1 MFFWLPVTL
10 APAWSRRVGTIGS
23 AVESRPAEWVG
34 HICGGAALATL
45 RTAHPRL
52 ALGFQLDASAAVGP
66 AFVLGGFAALQW
78 RIKGA
83 EGSRGERD
91 AAVEALRAAQSD
103 LLAGEATPDD
113 VRVAAR
119 AALAAAAAY
128 DDARRVAA
136 LPGALLRIPDPSA
149 EQAGRILAPF
159 DPSLQRER
167 REAAARAAEGEGGGG
182 GGGGSGGERGE
193 RRRDGNPE
201 ATLARVRGAL
211 GLRDSQPEQGAR
223 GSLLPSGSRRATVKD
238 VLIGGALVLQIC
250 WFLLSLTD
258 PLGGGGSQ
266 GGFLNRALS
275 AGGEWVDQREA
286 QRAAVD
292 AEYRA
297 MLQAE
302 RTATDAPP
310 ACATRKLDDPL
321 GGCAGEAPLPKADP
335 EFSRTRGLD
344 ATRGWISGSAA
355 NPSGL

>member
-52 ALGFQLDASAAVGP
+52 ELGFQLDASAAVGP
-66 AFVLGGFAALQW
+66 ALVLGGFAALQ
-78 RIKGA
+78 
-83 EGSRGERD
+83 
-91 AAVEALRAAQSD
+91 
-103 LLAGEATPDD
+103 
-113 VRVAAR
+113 
-119 AALAAAAAY
+119 
-128 DDARRVAA
+128 
-136 LPGALLRIPDPSA
+136 
-149 EQAGRILAPF
+149 
-159 DPSLQRER
+159 
-167 REAAARAAEGEGGGG
+167 
-182 GGGGSGGERGE
+182 
-193 RRRDGNPE
+193 
-201 ATLARVRGAL
+201 VRGAL